1 MGLLQQGRRAHQIHG
16 YEVNFQGT
24 TKGPRGAGVASDFTR
39 RNSPFTGR
47 VLSLF
52 PPPTTAGSPPG
63 SLRLLPTDT
72 HSRPTGSPRA
82 IPADRKLQTPS
93 PSREAGRPRPT
104 PPPLPP
110 RSPPAPGNAARTVRL
125 LPTDVHSQPA
135 RKPPSPCCGHLLAA
149 HGKPPRHPPLTE
161 NCKPQAHPAK
171 RAVPGRLLRH
181 SRHALHPRPAT
192 LPEPSASFRRTSTR
206 GPPGSP
212 SGSPPPAG
220 R

>member
-47 VLSLF
+47 VPSLF

-72 HSRPTGSPRA
+72 
-82 IPADRKLQTPS
+82 
-93 PSREAGRPRPT
+93 
-104 PPPLPP
+104 
-110 RSPPAPGNAARTVRL
+110 
-125 LPTDVHSQPA
+125 HSQPA

>member
-82 IPADRKLQTPS
+82 IPADRKLQTAS
-93 PSREAGRPRPT
+93 ASREAGRPRPT

-110 RSPPAPGNAARTVRL
+110 RSPPAPGNTARTVRL
-125 LPTDVHSQPA
+125 LPTDVHSRPA
-135 RKPPSPCCGHLLAA
+135 
-149 HGKPPRHPPLTE
+149 GKPLRFAASRRQMSDTAPEILKTE
-161 NCKPQAHPAK
+161 TILSDSEK
-171 RAVPGRLLRH
+171 RGIF
-181 SRHALHPRPAT
+181 AT
-192 LPEPSASFRRTSTR
+192 L
-206 GPPGSP
+206 
-212 SGSPPPAG
+212 
-220 R
+220 